1 MPDSYDLSV
10 VIPAFNESERIGKA
24 IEDCLAYFDKH
35 KYAGEVIVSDDHS
48 TDDTVSIVKGYA
60 DKYKNVKLIALE
72 KNYFKG
78 WPVKMGM
85 LEAKGNLV
93 MFADADMATPITE
106 AEKLKSAI
114 EAGVDIAIGSRIQE
128 SGEDLRRSQ
137 PIYRRILGKTFSFI
151 RDFLVRGIKD
161 SQTGFKMF
169 NKTASADL
177 FARQKIPNIIFDVEI
192 LYMAKKKGYKITE
205 IPVEWNYGGQTR
217 MKVNL
222 KNAVMTITSL
232 VKIWW
237 WHHSGR

>member
-1 MPDSYDLSV
+1 
-10 VIPAFNESERIGKA
+10 
-24 IEDCLAYFDKH
+24 
-35 KYAGEVIVSDDHS
+35 
-48 TDDTVSIVKGYA
+48 
-60 DKYKNVKLIALE
+60 
-72 KNYFKG
+72 
-78 WPVKMGM
+78 
-85 LEAKGNLV
+85 
-93 MFADADMATPITE
+93 
-106 AEKLKSAI
+106 
-114 EAGVDIAIGSRIQE
+114 
-128 SGEDLRRSQ
+128 
-137 PIYRRILGKTFSFI
+137 
-151 RDFLVRGIKD
+151 
-161 SQTGFKMF
+161 MF